1 MIRSF
6 RNRDLKKAW
15 ELGKEFAHNNK
26 LPARETFWVLDALN
40 AATGP
45 REIAFLGRF
54 YEWTE
59 KDEQRYGVAVTE
71 HWTISYG
78 WAGGHAADVD
88 LEWHN

>member
-15 ELGKEFAHNNK
+15 EFGKSFAHKK
-26 LPARETFWVLDALN
+26 LPSRETFWVLDALN
-40 AATGP
+40 AATAP
-45 REIAFLGRF
+45 REVAFFGSF

-59 KDEQRYGVAVTE
+59 AGQQRYGVAISE

-78 WAGGHAADVD
+78 WSDGHAVDVD

>member
-15 ELGKEFAHNNK
+15 EFGKAFANKK
-26 LPARETFWVLDALN
+26 LPARETYRVLDALN
-40 AATGP
+40 AATDP
-45 REIAFLGRF
+45 AEIAFFGRF

-59 KDEQRYGVAVTE
+59 GRERRYGVAVTE

-78 WAGGHAADVD
+78 WSDGHAVEVD
-88 LEWHN
+88 IEWHN